1 MSDRRNTKPGIG
13 YRHSMHG
20 YNGPAPTGKRTRLSD
35 SVEHIDD
42 GEDTI
47 YVKIPA
53 GNFVLILL
61 AVFLLA
67 RCTP

>member
-1 MSDRRNTKPGIG
+1 
-13 YRHSMHG
+13 MHG